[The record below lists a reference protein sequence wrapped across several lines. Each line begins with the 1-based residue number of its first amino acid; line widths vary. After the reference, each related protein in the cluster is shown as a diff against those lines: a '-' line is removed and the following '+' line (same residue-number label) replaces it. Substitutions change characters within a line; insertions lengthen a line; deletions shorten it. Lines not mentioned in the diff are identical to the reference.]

1 MPVVAVFAG
10 IASAVGGVTAFSAA
24 AGFTLANVAAGL
36 AVVGG
41 ISTALGA
48 ITGNKKLQKFGMITG
63 IAGAALG
70 GLSSLASKAASP
82 YSLAGEGGSGLGL
95 KVGSSALDSV
105 GAQALQSVGTEVSGL
120 GGSLGSAMDVG
131 MGGALGLGADSLI
144 KSSFLP
150 SALDSSTSLL
160 GGGGGLARLVPDAS
174 SIAPGAFAGNPGLR
188 LGGGVTMP
196 TAPTTGG
203 LMGSAMDALKGL
215 GSSLGKDSEMTK
227 IGLGAISAFG
237 QAKMA
242 QAQIEEQRRI
252 AEQDRARYN
261 ASISNQ
267 RQAF

>member
-160 GGGGGLARLVPDAS
+160 GGGGLARLVPDAS

-188 LGGGVTMP
+188 IGGNVVLP

-203 LMGSAMDALKGL
+203 LMGSAMDALKGM

-227 IGLGAISAFG
+227 IGLGAVSAFG

-242 QAQIEEQRRI
+242 QAQAEEQRRI